1 MAKVTDKCFE
11 STGRT
16 CFICDFS
23 PPRSG
28 DLSVLKN
35 ADIGADFISI
45 AYNPGRAVRVNSAML
60 AAAVKQHSGNDAIIT
75 LATRDMNKL
84 ALQSQILGAQ
94 LLGLENV
101 VVVQGDPFSQRDL
114 AIVKG
119 ADDTHPTQFI
129 AGIKEMNQGTDFR
142 GSQLRIPTDFCV
154 GATIDLGRGME
165 QEAALAVRKVEA
177 GAEFFMT
184 QPIFDVLEADRFRR
198 AYQESCGTELPI
210 PVFFGLQI
218 LEKDG
223 VIFSSVPDGVSEE
236 LEQGRSGVDIA
247 LELYRK
253 FQEHGLHNI
262 YLTPPI
268 RRGGARNYEAAQQF
282 LDEARR
288 LERVG

>member
-1 MAKVTDKCFE
+1 MAKVTEKCFE

-35 ADIGADFISI
+35 AEIEANFISV

-60 AAAVKQHSGNDAIIT
+60 AAAIKQHLGNDVIFT

-84 ALQSQILGAQ
+84 ALQSLMLGAQ

-114 AIVKG
+114 ATVKG
-119 ADDTHPTQFI
+119 AGDTRPTQLI
-129 AGIKEMNQGTDFR
+129 AGIKEMNQGADFR
-142 GSQLRIPTDFCV
+142 GSPLRAPTDFCV
-154 GATIDLGRGME
+154 GATVDLGRGMD
-165 QEAALAVRKVEA
+165 QEAALAARKAQA
-177 GAEFFMT
+177 GAEFFMS
-184 QPIFDVLEADRFRR
+184 QPIFDVAEADRFRQ
-198 AYQESCGTELPI
+198 AYQQASTRKSGTELAF

-223 VIFSSVPDGVSEE
+223 VIFSSVPDSVREE
-236 LEQGRSGVDIA
+236 LKQGRSGVDIA
-247 LELYRK
+247 LELYRE
-253 FQEHGLHNI
+253 FQENGIHNI
-262 YLTPPI
+262 YLMPPI
-268 RRGGARNYEAAQQF
+268 RRGGARNYEAAQQV
-282 LDEARR
+282 LAAAKK
-288 LERVG
+288 L